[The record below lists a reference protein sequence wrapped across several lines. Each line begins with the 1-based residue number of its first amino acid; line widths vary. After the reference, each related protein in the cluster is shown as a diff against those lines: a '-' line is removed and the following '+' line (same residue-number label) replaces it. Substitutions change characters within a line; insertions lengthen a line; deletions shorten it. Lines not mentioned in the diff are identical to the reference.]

1 MILNKLS
8 VRNFRK
14 FAELEIGFPPGIIGV
29 VGRNGVGKSTLL
41 EIIAWLFYGSTALK
55 TKNEEIYPDFLESGL
70 ETRARLDFCLNSGE
84 FRVERGFKPPKKSE
98 ARLYL
103 GDKLLSDG
111 PREVSEQI
119 QKLTGLDFKA
129 FQTSFYTRQS
139 ELNLLTEL
147 RPAERGQRLEEML
160 RLDKINYII
169 NNNIKGDLR
178 QLTGEKEALDRFLEG
193 HENIR
198 QKLVECSQERES
210 LYLQVNGLQEKSTSG
225 EKRLKE
231 LQADFSELDKKRD
244 EFRNLKTKLEI
255 STRQV
260 ESDKKRLAEIKE
272 EIEQIEKSRKRYELL
287 RSQTESLEIL
297 SQKLENLEEQRVA
310 FQKLSSQKERQK
322 ALEGRLEQ
330 IEADGK
336 ILGAKI
342 ERLEQQTS
350 DYDTII
356 NNIKSLSGQRDE
368 LADLITERKVAYS
381 RTETELKRLRRQLS
395 EIERLGPEAVCS
407 FCLRPFAG
415 EKDEIEAHFEREMK
429 ILQKNE
435 QSGRT
440 ELQKR
445 QKEYRKF
452 TEELKS
458 SEEKRHRLEPLRRE
472 LSARQGEINQMR
484 QEFLR
489 LKAEKA
495 ELDSKLAEASAV
507 DYDPE
512 KHKNIKQTVKSMVEK
527 RQEADRLAGRIEKL
541 EPTKKTAKYLS
552 SEIDTINNNIEDIS
566 QAIDLTGFSEKA
578 YLELKSSL
586 EKQSDRLR
594 ACDRE
599 LADAL
604 GNLRA
609 SESRLEQLNIKLEEI
624 EQARVR
630 SKQIITDKIYLDT
643 LKQLLGELKVEL
655 AKRIRP
661 TLRNIASDLLEVMS
675 DGKFTDL
682 ELDENYDIQIRDFGE
697 MRELKRFS
705 GGEQDLGNL
714 SLRMAISRML
724 AESSRLESGFL
735 ILDEVF
741 GSQDVFRQENILNA
755 IAGLQDF
762 FQQILIVTHVEDIKQ
777 SVSTLI
783 TIDENPDGSSSG
795 RIE

>member
-1 MILNKLS
+1 MILSKLS
-8 VRNFRK
+8 VLNFRK
-14 FAELEIGFPPGIIGV
+14 FAELELAFPPGIIGV

-70 ETRARLDFCLNSGE
+70 ETRARLDFSLNSGE
-84 FRVERGFKPPKKSE
+84 FRIERGYKPPSKSE

-103 GDKLLSDG
+103 GDRLLSEG
-111 PREVSEQI
+111 PREVTDQV

-160 RLDKINYII
+160 RLDKINSII

-178 QLTGEKEALDRFLEG
+178 QLAGEKEALDRILED
-193 HENIR
+193 HENIN
-198 QKLVECSQERES
+198 QKMGECRADKEK
-210 LYLQVNGLQEKSTSG
+210 LLLQINHLQEKLNFG
-225 EKRLKE
+225 EERLKE
-231 LQADFSELDKKRD
+231 LQDGYAKEEKKREKHRD
-244 EFRNLKTKLEI
+244 LKTKLEI
-255 STRQV
+255 FSRQA
-260 ESDKKRLAEIKE
+260 ESDQKRLI
-272 EIEQIEKSRKRYELL
+272 EIEQEIDQIEKCQQRYELL
-287 RSQTESLEIL
+287 RSQTEPLERL
-297 SQKLENLEEQRVA
+297 SENLEVIEEKRVI
-310 FQKLSSQKERQK
+310 FEKLSSKKEQAK
-322 ALEGRLEQ
+322 AVKSRLEQ

-342 ERLEQQTS
+342 LSLEKQTAE
-350 DYDTII
+350 YDTII
-356 NNIKSLSGQRDE
+356 NNIASFSKKREKLS
-368 LADLITERKVAYS
+368 DLITEQKVAYS
-381 RTETELKRLRRQLS
+381 RFETELSRLQKQLA
-395 EIERLGPEAVCS
+395 EIEKLGPDAVCS

-415 EKDEIEAHFEREMK
+415 EKDDIETHFEREMHS
-429 ILQKNE
+429 LQADVRMSHKKLQE
-435 QSGRT
+435 KRDEHERLSG
-440 ELQKR
+440 
-445 QKEYRKF
+445 
-452 TEELKS
+452 ELKS
-458 SEEKRHRLEPLRRE
+458 AEEKRNELEPMRRE
-472 LSARQGEINQMR
+472 LSARQGEIARMR
-484 QEFLR
+484 QEFKR
-489 LKAEKA
+489 LKAEKVALDA
-495 ELDSKLAEASAV
+495 ELAETPDCEYEPDRYQELKQAV
-507 DYDPE
+507 
-512 KHKNIKQTVKSMVEK
+512 KALIEK

-541 EPTKKTAKYLS
+541 DHLKKTGTDHS
-552 SEIDTINNNIEDIS
+552 SKINIINNNIKEIERE
-566 QAIDLTGFSEKA
+566 IVTNGFVEEK
-578 YLELKSSL
+578 YFELKGGL
-586 EKQSDRLR
+586 EEQTKTVRVL
-594 ACDRE
+594 DRE
-599 LADAL
+599 LADARGSL
-604 GNLRA
+604 KA
-609 SESRLEQLNIKLEEI
+609 AESRLEHLQGKLEEI
-624 EQARVR
+624 EQARAR
-630 SKQIITDKIYLDT
+630 SKQIVTDKIYLDT

-655 AKRIRP
+655 ARRIRP

-783 TIDENPDGSSSG
+783 TIDENLDGSSSA
-795 RIE
+795 RME